1 MTADADTIR
10 HEGRGPFLKT
20 DKALLGKTDRRG
32 LARRQLGPESVQ
44 ELTSRLAGTDIPE
57 KLDAMELVFDPV
69 EEQRRRKRDPKAAR
83 RPIDVLLATNMISV
97 GVDVRRLGLMVV
109 AGQPKTTAE
118 YIQATSR
125 VGRATPGIVCTVYNW
140 ARPRDLSHYER
151 FEHYHSSFY
160 KHVEALSVTPF
171 APRALDR
178 GLSALLV
185 SLIREQGLEMNPN
198 AAAQNLDR
206 TSALVADAVAAIASR
221 AGEVATDT
229 ELAGRVEDELDRRLD
244 AWLARAQ
251 QALKT
256 GARLGYQEARD
267 SNTVG
272 LLDRPTPEGWH
283 LFTALNSLRDVEP
296 TVGLILQDSALF
308 VGESA
313 DSVGDDSAA

>member
-1 MTADADTIR
+1 
-10 HEGRGPFLKT
+10 
-20 DKALLGKTDRRG
+20 
-32 LARRQLGPESVQ
+32 
-44 ELTSRLAGTDIPE
+44 
-57 KLDAMELVFDPV
+57 MERVFDPV
-69 EEQRRRKRDPKAAR
+69 QAERRRRRDPKAAG

-125 VGRATPGIVCTVYNW
+125 VGRAKPGIVCTVYNW

-160 KHVEALSVTPF
+160 RHVEALSITPF
-171 APRALDR
+171 ASRALDR

-185 SLIREQGLEMNPN
+185 SLVREQELLMNPN
-198 AAAQNLDR
+198 GAAQSLDR
-206 TSALVADAVAAIASR
+206 TSAMVAKAVATITSR
-221 AGEVATDT
+221 AGEVATDSG
-229 ELAGRVEDELDRRLD
+229 LSGLVEDELDRRLD

-251 QALKT
+251 QALNT

-267 SNTVG
+267 SDTVG
-272 LLDRPTPEGWH
+272 LLDRPSPDGWH

-296 TVGLILQDSALF
+296 TVGLILQDGALF
-308 VGESA
+308 VG
-313 DSVGDDSAA
+313 GDAGGAGGDGAA

>member
-1 MTADADTIR
+1 
-10 HEGRGPFLKT
+10 
-20 DKALLGKTDRRG
+20 
-32 LARRQLGPESVQ
+32 
-44 ELTSRLAGTDIPE
+44 
-57 KLDAMELVFDPV
+57 
-69 EEQRRRKRDPKAAR
+69 
-83 RPIDVLLATNMISV
+83 
-97 GVDVRRLGLMVV
+97 MVV

-125 VGRATPGIVCTVYNW
+125 VGRSTPGIVCTVYNW

-151 FEHYHSSFY
+151 FEQYHSSFY

-185 SLIREQGLEMNPN
+185 SLIREQELGMNPN
-198 AAAQNLDR
+198 AAAESLDR
-206 TSALVADAVAAIASR
+206 MSTVVAEAVAAISSR
-221 AGEVATDT
+221 AGEVATDA
-229 ELAGRVEDELDRRLD
+229 ELVERVEDELDRRLD

-256 GARLGYQEARD
+256 GARLGYQEVRD

-272 LLDRPTPEGWH
+272 LLGRPNPDGWH

-296 TVGLILQDSALF
+296 TVGLILQDGALF
-308 VGESA
+308 IGEGA
-313 DSVGDDSAA
+313 DDGGGDGAA